1 MKKIII
7 ALLVL
12 ISHSAIAQLSTSLSQ
27 NKPKTIVQDGNCRI
41 QFIDSTGTQV
51 HEMLCINLKYWY
63 EKSYPNFGGK
73 KITIFDGF
81 NKIYIENDG
90 SLTNPTFANLDDSLN
105 VWKQCEVGGT
115 GTDPI
120 DYSGKLDTIITLLTD
135 SLDKNIFI
143 ENDSIRVW
151 FNNPLDT
158 SNAGILNA
166 IYNQLVDSLDKQLYV
181 LNPYIDSAIV
191 RRMDTI
197 IDRLTTTEKL
207 DTLKGLV
214 YTASAKV
221 RTNRDT
227 LFNCKSI
234 SFGRKSTASGTL
246 VLTFENGE
254 SESFDV
260 ANDDLPAWVNGE
272 FISYLDYNATG
283 AVGLIVNTLGCS
295 QTDAQICAKI
305 KPIFDCELVVPI
317 TCNGWQSGS
326 GIWSTLS
333 GCWNTGQ

>member
-1 MKKIII
+1 MIKNILIIILLAIGVSCYSQTQTSRVVVSMVDGGDNIVFTHKDSSKTIVPDHSVGVIYRVANSIAINVTVKSEGETDRII
-7 ALLVL
+7 ALDYRY
-12 ISHSAIAQLSTSLSQ
+12 ILS
-27 NKPKTIVQDGNCRI
+27 
-41 QFIDSTGTQV
+41 
-51 HEMLCINLKYWY
+51 
-63 EKSYPNFGGK
+63 
-73 KITIFDGF
+73 
-81 NKIYIENDG
+81 
-90 SLTNPTFANLDDSLN
+90 PTFAS
-105 VWKQCEVGGT
+105 T
-115 GTDPI
+115 GALI
-120 DYSGKLDTIITLLTD
+120 DTI
-135 SLDKNIFI
+135 SA
-143 ENDSIRVW
+143 W
-151 FNNPLDT
+151 T
-158 SNAGILNA
+158 SYAN
-166 IYNQLVDSLDKQLYV
+166 SSSSSSTYV
-181 LNPYIDSAIV
+181 DSAIV

-246 VLTFENGE
+246 ILTFENGE
-254 SESFDV
+254 SESFDI

-317 TCNGWQSGS
+317 TCNGWQSKS